1 MLHVV
6 DAPIGLVLNQS
17 EARLVLGVSPQ
28 LQLAAYALP
37 GGVGS
42 VRYASSDPE
51 IAQVDEN
58 GLITALSMGECVIS
72 ATTYDGLHSAEC
84 AISVKGVLDGVKV
97 GIDPGHQKVPDY
109 GTESIAPGSRQR
121 KKRTASGTRGRV
133 TNTPEYVVNLE
144 IGLKLREALEAQ
156 GATVYMTRTTHDVQI
171 SNVERAV
178 MMNDLGCDVVLRI
191 HCNGGSSSRQGMS
204 IYVRQT
210 GEKKAESV
218 RAARLILKAMLAETG
233 AKDRGVIESDTYTGL
248 NWSTVP
254 SMLMELGYL
263 TNAQEDRLLNSDDY
277 QYKLVTGMVK
287 GVCAY
292 MDRPV
297 PDEILLSQ
305 EEKK

>member
-1 MLHVV
+1 
-6 DAPIGLVLNQS
+6 
-17 EARLVLGVSPQ
+17 
-28 LQLAAYALP
+28 
-37 GGVGS
+37 
-42 VRYASSDPE
+42 
-51 IAQVDEN
+51 
-58 GLITALSMGECVIS
+58 
-72 ATTYDGLHSAEC
+72 
-84 AISVKGVLDGVKV
+84 
-97 GIDPGHQKVPDY
+97 
-109 GTESIAPGSRQR
+109 
-121 KKRTASGTRGRV
+121 
-133 TNTPEYVVNLE
+133 
-144 IGLKLREALEAQ
+144 
-156 GATVYMTRTTHDVQI
+156 
-171 SNVERAV
+171 

-218 RAARLILKAMLAETG
+218 RAAKLILNAMLAETG
-233 AKDRGVIESDTYTGL
+233 AKNKGVVESDTYTGL